1 MWLPTVLSPLFCC
14 SVAGIPSSST
24 GSVALCE
31 EVCQDLMDYGICV
44 LPKCE
49 RHWMLIMPESYF
61 SSFFFAG
68 RNACWCLH
76 AVQLLCVQV
85 IPHYYAENIS
95 LAHLCELHG
104 WSLRTNPRRVFD
116 AVMFSNEI
124 DLLEIRLQVFLQFF
138 FNWLIDS
145 FHIEW
150 LHKLIAHELNCSHL
164 LLLLSVRWARWLCL
178 LFKKFPYLLKCRH
191 SVWFFGQNSVYQ

>member
-1 MWLPTVLSPLFCC
+1 
-14 SVAGIPSSST
+14 
-24 GSVALCE
+24 
-31 EVCQDLMDYGICV
+31 MDYGICA

-49 RHWMLIMPESYF
+49 TGCLLCQRVIFLHSLLLAEMLADVF
-61 SSFFFAG
+61 
-68 RNACWCLH
+68 H
-76 AVQLLCVQV
+76 AVQSLCVQV

-138 FNWLIDS
+138 FN
-145 FHIEW
+145 
-150 LHKLIAHELNCSHL
+150 
-164 LLLLSVRWARWLCL
+164 
-178 LFKKFPYLLKCRH
+178 
-191 SVWFFGQNSVYQ
+191 

>member
-14 SVAGIPSSST
+14 SVAGIPSSSR

-31 EVCQDLMDYGICV
+31 EVCQGLTDYGICV

-49 RHWMLIMPESYF
+49 PHWMLIMPESYF
-61 SSFFFAG
+61 LHSLLLAEMLADVF
-68 RNACWCLH
+68 H
-76 AVQLLCVQV
+76 AVQSLCVQV

-138 FNWLIDS
+138 FN
-145 FHIEW
+145 
-150 LHKLIAHELNCSHL
+150 
-164 LLLLSVRWARWLCL
+164 
-178 LFKKFPYLLKCRH
+178 
-191 SVWFFGQNSVYQ
+191 

>member
-1 MWLPTVLSPLFCC
+1 MEFVLLPNVNLTGCLLSQRVIFLH
-14 SVAGIPSSST
+14 SLLLA
-24 GSVALCE
+24 E
-31 EVCQDLMDYGICV
+31 
-44 LPKCE
+44 
-49 RHWMLIMPESYF
+49 MLADVF
-61 SSFFFAG
+61 
-68 RNACWCLH
+68 H
-76 AVQLLCVQV
+76 AVQSLCVQV

-164 LLLLSVRWARWLCL
+164 LLLLSVCRARWF
-178 LFKKFPYLLKCRH
+178 LFVKKFPYLLKCRH